1 MIMHPTNTG
10 AAPPLSCDE
19 LIAQLWD
26 FLDGELS
33 AQRQHAFEAH
43 LAGCIHCAG
52 HVAFERSFLKAIAL
66 GREDALDA
74 ERLTARVRQAL
85 VSAGLSDPR

>member
-1 MIMHPTNTG
+1 MKITQNSDGSGGM
-10 AAPPLSCDE
+10 LSCDE

-33 AQRQHAFEAH
+33 AQRRRALESH
-43 LAGCIHCAG
+43 LEGCVHCAG
-52 HVAFERSFLKAIAL
+52 HVAFERSFLKAIET
-66 GREDALDA
+66 GSKDALDA
-74 ERLTARVRQAL
+74 ERLTVRVRQAL